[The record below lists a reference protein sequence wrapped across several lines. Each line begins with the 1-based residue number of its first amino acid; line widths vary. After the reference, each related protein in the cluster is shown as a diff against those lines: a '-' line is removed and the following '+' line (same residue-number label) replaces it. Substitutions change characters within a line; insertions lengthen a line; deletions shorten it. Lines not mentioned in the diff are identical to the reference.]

1 MSEKILQ
8 KKYERNYSCMYV
20 RKDTKEKL
28 DKLKCYSESYDAAI
42 KRLIYR
48 RNFDV
53 VNNSVVELEPVTP
66 EVTDT
71 EEYIMKRHEAQMRR
85 IKIQEE
91 INTIGK

>member
-8 KKYERNYSCMYV
+8 TKFERNFTSICI
-20 RKDTKEKL
+20 KKETKNKL

-53 VNNSVVELEPVTP
+53 VNSSVVDLEPVTP
-66 EVTDT
+66 ELEKSTT
-71 EEYIMKRHEAQMRR
+71 EILVK
-85 IKIQEE
+85 QELK
-91 INTIGK
+91 TIGK

>member
-1 MSEKILQ
+1 MVCVKIET
-8 KKYERNYSCMYV
+8 KK
-20 RKDTKEKL
+20 KL
-28 DKLKCYSESYDAAI
+28 EKLKCYSESFDAAI

-53 VNNSVVELEPVTP
+53 VNSQVVDLEPLTP

-71 EEYIMKRHEAQMRR
+71 EEYIMKQHEAQMRR
-85 IKIQEE
+85 IQRQEE

>member
-8 KKYERNYSCMYV
+8 TKFERNFTSICI
-20 RKDTKEKL
+20 KKETKSKL
-28 DKLKCYSESYDAAI
+28 DMLKLYSESYDAAI

-53 VNNSVVELEPVTP
+53 VNNSIVSLEPVTP

-71 EEYIMKRHEAQMRR
+71 EEYIMKQHEAQMRR
-85 IKIQEE
+85 IERQEE
-91 INTIGK
+91 IKTIGK